1 MANYSPLHEDMLHD
15 EAERSHSGEQETDQD
30 PETGECEES
39 SAPGSR
45 DSFESGYSSGG
56 ARTEATKLL
65 YYNYNE
71 LAANPGP
78 RELNVDS

>member
-45 DSFESGYSSGG
+45 DSFESGYSSG
-56 ARTEATKLL
+56 ATETVAKVL
-65 YYNYNE
+65 YYNE
-71 LAANPGP
+71 ISEVKSGEEVAV
-78 RELNVDS
+78 NVDS